1 MRHLF
6 AWDNDTLVGR
16 FDEGGGRVSFE
27 YEPDA
32 TYPIS
37 LSLPLD
43 GRWHEHAPAAF
54 LEGLLPEEGAQRLY
68 MMNSIGARS
77 TDAFDLLDGVDSTGG
92 LVFTTTDTPIAPV
105 ADAGIARE
113 LDIEAQMQRIYDA
126 GYAWW
131 NGDTRNRFSLA
142 GNQGKFSLSRIGG
155 MWFWPNATLPS
166 THIIKP
172 DGQRIPSVAAVEHAS
187 MEVARQ
193 LGLPVANTT
202 TIRFGEREG
211 LLVER
216 FDRVY
221 DAQAQT
227 IRRIRTEDM
236 TQALGAWNKDKY
248 GCEISQLVGCLH
260 DAGADEEACYGLVR
274 QIVFNAG
281 IGNSDAH
288 AKNYSVFLG
297 PSGIDVTPMYDVISM
312 APWPEFKDDVLAM
325 PVNGIYDPWEVTI
338 GDWRAEAKRCALD
351 PDRVEEIVREIEEAL
366 HGFDYDSLPCGSRI
380 ASAIRT
386 HMHECSRDLM
396 PSLGLG

>member
-1 MRHLF
+1 MIAKTQQKTDICFFHH
-6 AWDNDTLVGR
+6 NDTLVGR
-16 FDEGGGRVSFE
+16 FEEGGGRVSFE

-92 LVFTTTDTPIAPV
+92 LVFTTTDAPIVPV

-113 LDIEAQMQRIYDA
+113 LDIEAQMQRIYDS

-155 MWFWPNATLPS
+155 MWFWPNAALPS

-187 MEVARQ
+187 MEIARQ

-221 DAQAQT
+221 DA
-227 IRRIRTEDM
+227 R
-236 TQALGAWNKDKY
+236 K
-248 GCEISQLVGCLH
+248 
-260 DAGADEEACYGLVR
+260 
-274 QIVFNAG
+274 
-281 IGNSDAH
+281 
-288 AKNYSVFLG
+288 
-297 PSGIDVTPMYDVISM
+297 PSG
-312 APWPEFKDDVLAM
+312 
-325 PVNGIYDPWEVTI
+325 
-338 GDWRAEAKRCALD
+338 
-351 PDRVEEIVREIEEAL
+351 VRSI
-366 HGFDYDSLPCGSRI
+366 RI
-380 ASAIRT
+380 ASRRSFGRPRRRFTALTTALCRAGRASPLPFVPICRNAVVT
-386 HMHECSRDLM
+386 SCQALVSARQFQVDRAARDGDVATFCDGIILRFRK
-396 PSLGLG
+396 PGVGV